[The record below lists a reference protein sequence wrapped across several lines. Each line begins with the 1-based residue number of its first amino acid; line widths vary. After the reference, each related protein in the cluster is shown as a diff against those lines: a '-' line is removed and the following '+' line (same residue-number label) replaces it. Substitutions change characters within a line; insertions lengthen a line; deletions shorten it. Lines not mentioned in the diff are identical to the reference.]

1 MKRFKRVS
9 IFTISLGAFLLMAA
23 AVIISLLF
31 QKSVPTAVSATTPAA
46 AEPSYCTVT
55 EVFDW
60 GPAVTKVILPLGK
73 TVTKGSLDAGNFS
86 VHVAR
91 TDPRPGVTIT
101 GNGAEGERPVTKA
114 YVSDK
119 DGNAAESGGYATLEM
134 QVGPDVSLGY
144 PINYDEKSAVHN
156 VWNKCDYTVTQRK
169 DIVSDSGVISGLIV
183 HKRSG
188 DVKKLVD
195 DFKTGSYPSPDQITL
210 TYASFEPAKDN
221 HKNPLIVWLHGLG
234 EIGTDPT
241 IPIASN
247 KSCCFAS
254 SGVQSSFG
262 GAYVLSP
269 QCPVMWTEG
278 SEESALMAL
287 IKDYVSKNSDI
298 DTKRIYVGGNSNGG
312 YMTMLLAR
320 DYWDYF
326 AAAVPC
332 CEALADASITDADI
346 QKLKNI
352 PLWLTAAK
360 TDTIVPPEKFAVPTY
375 RRLVKAG
382 AKNIHFSY
390 FDKVIDTTG
399 LYKKADGTPY
409 EYNGHFSFYYVFN
422 NQCTD
427 RVDGKNTAIMQWLSA
442 QSK

>member
-1 MKRFKRVS
+1 MKRLKKVS
-9 IFTISLGAFLLMAA
+9 ILTIFLGVFLLMAA
-23 AVIISLLF
+23 AVIVSLLF
-31 QKSVPTAVSATTPAA
+31 QKSVPAAGSAATPAA
-46 AEPSYCTVT
+46 ATPSYCTVT

-60 GPAVTKVILPLGK
+60 GPAVTKIILPLGK
-73 TVTKGSLDAGNFS
+73 TVAKGSLGVDTFS
-86 VHVAR
+86 VHVVR
-91 TDPRPGVTIT
+91 TDPRPGVAIT
-101 GNGAEGERPVTKA
+101 GNGAEGDRPVTKA
-114 YVSDK
+114 YASDK
-119 DGNAAESGGYATLEM
+119 DGNAAESGDYATLEM

-144 PINYDEKSAVHN
+144 PINYDQKSAVHN
-156 VWNKCDYTVTQRK
+156 VWNKCDYTVTQKK
-169 DIVSDSGVISGLIV
+169 DIVSNSGVISGLV
-183 HKRSG
+183 VNKRSG

-195 DFKTGSYPSPDQITL
+195 DFKTGSYSSPDQITL

-241 IPIASN
+241 IPISAN
-247 KSCCFAS
+247 KSCRFAS
-254 SGVQSSFG
+254 PEVQSYFS

-287 IKDYVSKNSDI
+287 IKDYASKNSDI
-298 DTKRIYVGGNSNGG
+298 DTNRIYVGGNSNGG

-320 DYWDYF
+320 DYSDYF
-326 AAAVPC
+326 AAAMPV

-346 QKLKNI
+346 LKLKNTPI
-352 PLWLTAAK
+352 WLTAAK
-360 TDTIVPPEKFAVPTY
+360 TDTIVPPENFAVPTY
-375 RRLVKAG
+375 RRLKKAG
-382 AKNIHFSY
+382 AKNVHFSY
-390 FDKVIDTTG
+390 FDNVVDMTG
-399 LYKKADGTPY
+399 LYKKVDGTPY

-422 NQCTD
+422 NQCID